1 MSAGYERF
9 SAQDS
14 SFLIFEDPNTHMH
27 LGGIAIFDAG
37 PLATPAGGVD
47 IERIRRHVESR
58 LHWIPRYR
66 QRVAY
71 IPLERHP
78 VWVDDDH
85 FNLSYHV
92 RHTSLPR
99 PGDEEQ
105 LKRLT
110 GRIMSQRLDRRRPLW
125 EIWIVE
131 GLQGGRF
138 AMISKT
144 HHCMVDGVAAVD
156 LLSVLLSPIPEH
168 PMEEAP
174 PWVPR
179 PSPTPLALL
188 RDEALRQVQRPI
200 GLARW
205 LGSTLRRPEVAPER
219 VFERVAAA
227 WETINAGLRGAA
239 RTPLNQ
245 PIGPHRRFDWLT
257 LDLGEVK
264 GVKERFGGTVNDV
277 VLATVAGGVRRF
289 LRKRRV
295 TLEGMDYRIVVPVSV
310 RSEDER
316 GRFTNRA
323 SGWIMSLP
331 IQERDPRRRLSKVRT
346 TTKRLKESNQA
357 SGVEVL
363 TQLAESV
370 GSAAVSLGT
379 RFASRLAP
387 YNLTVTNTPGPQVP
401 LYMLGARLRAGC
413 PTVPLVRSQGLGVA
427 TFSYAGQLCWG
438 FNADWDL
445 VPDLNEFVHAIE
457 DSFRELAEAAGIG
470 DLGAARGPAAAG
482 AE

>member
-1 MSAGYERF
+1 
-9 SAQDS
+9 
-14 SFLIFEDPNTHMH
+14 
-27 LGGIAIFDAG
+27 
-37 PLATPAGGVD
+37 
-47 IERIRRHVESR
+47 
-58 LHWIPRYR
+58 
-66 QRVAY
+66 
-71 IPLERHP
+71 
-78 VWVDDDH
+78 
-85 FNLSYHV
+85 
-92 RHTSLPR
+92 
-99 PGDEEQ
+99 
-105 LKRLT
+105 
-110 GRIMSQRLDRRRPLW
+110 
-125 EIWIVE
+125 
-131 GLQGGRF
+131 
-138 AMISKT
+138 
-144 HHCMVDGVAAVD
+144 MVDGVAAVD
-156 LLSVLLSPIPEH
+156 LNAVLLSPTPEH
-168 PMEEAP
+168 PQEEAP
-174 PWVPR
+174 PWEPR
-179 PSPTPLALL
+179 PTPAPLALL
-188 RDEALRQVQRPI
+188 RDEALRQVRRP
-200 GLARW
+200 LDLVRW
-205 LGSTLRRPEVAPER
+205 LGNAVQRSDLDPSRLLER
-219 VFERVAAA
+219 ATAA
-227 WETINAGLRGAA
+227 WETIGAGLRGAA

-277 VLATVAGGVRRF
+277 VLATVAGAVRRF
-289 LRKRRV
+289 LRHRQLS
-295 TLEGMDYRIVVPVSV
+295 LEGMDFRIVVPVSV

-387 YNLTVTNTPGPQVP
+387 YNLIVTNIPGPQVP
-401 LYMLGARLRAGC
+401 LFMLGARLRAGY
-413 PTVPLVRSQGLGVA
+413 PTVPLFENQGLGVA

>member
-1 MSAGYERF
+1 MWF
-9 SAQDS
+9 
-14 SFLIFEDPNTHMH
+14 
-27 LGGIAIFDAG
+27 
-37 PLATPAGGVD
+37 
-47 IERIRRHVESR
+47 
-58 LHWIPRYR
+58 
-66 QRVAY
+66 
-71 IPLERHP
+71 
-78 VWVDDDH
+78 
-85 FNLSYHV
+85 
-92 RHTSLPR
+92 
-99 PGDEEQ
+99 
-105 LKRLT
+105 
-110 GRIMSQRLDRRRPLW
+110 
-125 EIWIVE
+125 VE
-131 GLQGGRF
+131 GLPDAGF
-138 AMISKT
+138 ALIAKT
-144 HHCMVDGVAAVD
+144 HHCMIDGISGVDIAT
-156 LLSVLLSPIPEH
+156 VLLEPEPKTDIP
-168 PMEEAP
+168 PPA

-179 PSPTPLALL
+179 PQPTSLELLTDGIVQQLAHPVRTIRSAFEAGSEARRALL
-188 RDEALRQVQRPI
+188 EIAGGVPELVAM
-200 GLARW
+200 ARM
-205 LGSTLRRPEVAPER
+205 GQAP
-219 VFERVAAA
+219 ASS
-227 WETINAGLRGAA
+227 
-239 RTPLNQ
+239 LNL

-277 VLATVAGGVRRF
+277 VLATVAGAVRRF
-289 LRKRRV
+289 LRHRQV
-295 TLEGMDYRIVVPVSV
+295 SLEGMDFRIVVPVSV

-331 IQERDPRRRLSKVRT
+331 VQERDPRRRLSKVRT

-387 YNLTVTNTPGPQVP
+387 YNLIVTNIPGPQVP
-401 LYMLGARLRAGC
+401 LYMLGARLRAGY
-413 PTVPLVRSQGLGVA
+413 PTVPLFENQGLGVA

-445 VPDLNEFVHAIE
+445 VPDLHQFVQAID